1 MAAAPAPKLPPFPAG
16 GFVPALKPKAEAAND
31 EAAAAVEQLA
41 EAAKLAE
48 AGDAFGA
55 REILARLNYRLP
67 AAPTAGTPL
76 LRSAFYFKEALRLT
90 LSPTGDAP
98 APSASTPYDV
108 VVKLG
113 AYKAF
118 SEVSPVLQFAHL
130 TCVQAVLDELG
141 GAGCIHVL
149 DFDIGMG
156 EQWASLMQ
164 ELAQLRPAAALKVTA
179 LVSPASH
186 HPLELQLIH
195 ENLSGFAAELG
206 VFFHFTVFNID
217 TLDPAELLANAT
229 AGDAVAVHLP
239 VGPAHAAATPAVLR
253 LVKRLGAKVVV
264 SVDRGCDRSDLPFAA
279 HLFHSFHSAVYL
291 LESIDAVGTDPDTA
305 SKIERYLIHPA
316 IEQCVVASHR
326 AASAMD
332 KAPPPPWRAAFAAAG
347 FAPVQATTFAES
359 QAESLLSKLG
369 SASASACADAECHV
383 AMVLYC
389 PLIKERE
396 RKRWN
401 VHLVIVLVELN
412 TPQAEKNQREVGGYG
427 GEKNKIL
434 SEYNLLPLPVL
445 EMQRKGG
452 NHGVKRPCFTEM
464 AAKHLRVRTGTS
476 RTAAATLDGYTTLTW
491 DSAPEWPWHRMH
503 KPDRLRWAHWR
514 VTGEPQ
520 CAAGAVAIGQASGHT
535 GVRDTAGAN
544 WQETC
549 IVVTEM
555 DVKLADKF
563 RKKWYHSSKLQKRR
577 CTVGLIKQDL
587 KVQNQGGE
595 SEASRHKGL
604 QISFRQV
611 QISLRKPNRKC
622 KHSGQTVKLINEN
635 CYYLSTK
642 RNNLKI
648 KEVNYICYIYAE
660 ELHPLKVMFRNT
672 QAKICQI
679 DVQKS

>member
-1 MAAAPAPKLPPFPAG
+1 M
-16 GFVPALKPKAEAAND
+16 
-31 EAAAAVEQLA
+31 
-41 EAAKLAE
+41 
-48 AGDAFGA
+48 
-55 REILARLNYRLP
+55 I
-67 AAPTAGTPL
+67 
-76 LRSAFYFKEALRLT
+76 S
-90 LSPTGDAP
+90 
-98 APSASTPYDV
+98 
-108 VVKLG
+108 
-113 AYKAF
+113 
-118 SEVSPVLQFAHL
+118 
-130 TCVQAVLDELG
+130 
-141 GAGCIHVL
+141 
-149 DFDIGMG
+149 
-156 EQWASLMQ
+156 
-164 ELAQLRPAAALKVTA
+164 
-179 LVSPASH
+179 
-186 HPLELQLIH
+186 
-195 ENLSGFAAELG
+195 AEL
-206 VFFHFTVFNID
+206 IS
-217 TLDPAELLANAT
+217 ELS
-229 AGDAVAVHLP
+229 
-239 VGPAHAAATPAVLR
+239 VLR
-253 LVKRLGAKVVV
+253 LSCHLAAWLCFCFCLCRCRVPCRNGVV
-264 SVDRGCDRSDLPFAA
+264 L
-279 HLFHSFHSAVYL
+279 
-291 LESIDAVGTDPDTA
+291 
-305 SKIERYLIHPA
+305 
-316 IEQCVVASHR
+316 
-326 AASAMD
+326 
-332 KAPPPPWRAAFAAAG
+332 
-347 FAPVQATTFAES
+347 
-359 QAESLLSKLG
+359 
-369 SASASACADAECHV
+369 
-383 AMVLYC
+383 
-389 PLIKERE
+389 
-396 RKRWN
+396 
-401 VHLVIVLVELN
+401 ELN

-434 SEYNLLPLPVL
+434 SEYNVSAASACAGDA
-445 EMQRKGG
+445 KGG

>member
-76 LRSAFYFKEALRLT
+76 LRSAFYFKEALRLA

-164 ELAQLRPAAALKVTA
+164 ELAQRRPAAALKVTA

-217 TLDPAELLANAT
+217 TLDPAELLAIAT

-316 IEQCVVASHR
+316 IEQCVVARHR

-359 QAESLLSKLG
+359 QAESLLSKL
-369 SASASACADAECHV
+369 
-383 AMVLYC
+383 
-389 PLIKERE
+389 
-396 RKRWN
+396 
-401 VHLVIVLVELN
+401 
-412 TPQAEKNQREVGGYG
+412 
-427 GEKNKIL
+427 
-434 SEYNLLPLPVL
+434 LPLPVL

-476 RTAAATLDGYTTLTW
+476 RTAAAALDGYTSLTW

-642 RNNLKI
+642 RNNLKT